1 MDVLGSAYAPTIAWQ
16 SLFLL
21 QCRETNEVL
30 LLGSRLRKNGQG
42 RVSYLEA
49 DDVVRREG

>member
-1 MDVLGSAYAPTIAWQ
+1 MDVQGCAYAHMVAWQ

-30 LLGSRLRKNGQG
+30 VLGSHLQEDLQNRGPEWRQMM
-42 RVSYLEA
+42 
-49 DDVVRREG
+49 

>member
-1 MDVLGSAYAPTIAWQ
+1 MDVHGRVYTHVVAWQ

-30 LLGSRLRKNGQG
+30 LPG
-42 RVSYLEA
+42 SYLQENLQKQNPEW
-49 DDVVRREG
+49 RQMM

>member
-1 MDVLGSAYAPTIAWQ
+1 MDVHDLFNARMVAWQ

-30 LLGSRLRKNGQG
+30 LPGSQLQE
-42 RVSYLEA
+42 YLQNRNSE
-49 DDVVRREG
+49 RRQMM

>member
-1 MDVLGSAYAPTIAWQ
+1 MDVHGLVNAHLVAWQ

-30 LLGSRLRKNGQG
+30 LPGSQLQE
-42 RVSYLEA
+42 YLQTRSPE
-49 DDVVRREG
+49 RRQMM